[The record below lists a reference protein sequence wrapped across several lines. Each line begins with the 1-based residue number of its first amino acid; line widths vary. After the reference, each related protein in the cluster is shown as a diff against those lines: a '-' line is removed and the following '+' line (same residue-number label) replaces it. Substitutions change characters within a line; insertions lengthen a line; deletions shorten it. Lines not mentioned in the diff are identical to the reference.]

1 MLQRITIERIEM
13 GLEDLLT
20 KRSAALESFK
30 YGAFIKPELSELG
43 AKLAALPAAAK
54 KKPFAGELGALDKD
68 HDGYGAAC
76 WYLVQAYLRAPDTT
90 SAQRESLEKIRDYLG
105 PLDDITAS
113 YEAEAGAARDRKPK
127 LADFETALS
136 AFPVADQKT
145 LFDWATGYI
154 DAGLSIGQTLSER
167 ADAKDRE
174 TANVLRSDL
183 VGTLNETR
191 RQLRREQKKNPSLP
205 ADLEAQVF
213 AWLDDLEKSSA
224 QEAAA
229 EKKAAEEEAKKAAE
243 EEEAKK
249 AAEEEA
255 KKAAEEEA
263 KKAAG
268 SEGEAGSSGEVG
280 PAGEAGEAGKGGG
293 GS

>member
-1 MLQRITIERIEM
+1 M

-54 KKPFAGELGALDKD
+54 KKPFAGELGVLDKD
-68 HDGYGAAC
+68 HDGYGAAS

-105 PLDDITAS
+105 PLDDIMAS
-113 YEAEAGAARDRKPK
+113 YEAEAGAARERKLK
-127 LADFETALS
+127 LADFEAALS
-136 AFPVADQKT
+136 AFPVAGQKT
-145 LFDWATGYI
+145 LLDWANGYI
-154 DAGLSIGQTLSER
+154 DAGISIGQTLSER

-174 TANVLRSDL
+174 AASLIRNEL
-183 VGTLNETR
+183 VGSLNEAR
-191 RQLRREQKKNPSLP
+191 RQLRRELKKNPSLP

-229 EKKAAEEEAKKAAE
+229 EKKAAEEEAKKAA